1 MYVCLVNKIQVLN
14 GLSHQNLPSLRIL
27 DLHGNQL
34 TSLSDLR
41 IPTLRQLFAGSNQLI
56 SVQGLEGFPQLTTLH
71 LRENQ
76 ITTLDGFTAELESLQ
91 YINLRYNLMRRT
103 ISKHLMY
110 FTEVIKLL
118 NFKKL
123 INLLVCHFFEHLV

>member
-41 IPTLRQLFAGSNQLI
+41 IPTLRQLFAGSNQLV

-110 FTEVIKLL
+110 FIEVTK
-118 NFKKL
+118 
-123 INLLVCHFFEHLV
+123 